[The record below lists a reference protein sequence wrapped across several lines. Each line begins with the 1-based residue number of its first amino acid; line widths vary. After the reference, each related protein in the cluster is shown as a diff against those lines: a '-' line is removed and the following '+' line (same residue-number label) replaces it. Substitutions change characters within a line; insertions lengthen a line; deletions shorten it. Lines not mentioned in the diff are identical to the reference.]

1 MNYVDKNGEIMAYG
15 YHSVHWG
22 INPPQ
27 KHPLFLA
34 KHAHQL
40 KSACWKTIFI
50 LKLHFIF

>member
-1 MNYVDKNGEIMAYG
+1 MNYVDKNGEIMAYS